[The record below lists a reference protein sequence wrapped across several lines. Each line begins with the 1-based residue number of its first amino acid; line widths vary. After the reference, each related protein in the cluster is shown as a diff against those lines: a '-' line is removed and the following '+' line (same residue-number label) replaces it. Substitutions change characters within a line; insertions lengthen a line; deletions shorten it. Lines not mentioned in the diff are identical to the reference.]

1 MLVMIWKIDADER
14 GTATTLGQARAQ
26 LLQDG
31 SWGLNEMAVE
41 AINGVALGL
50 RQGWC
55 LHVDVADN
63 DEVLFLRAMDDFA
76 AAMEALGL
84 HAEPGFFINR
94 KKTSVRNIVQ
104 PGLPFTTRVRFKDWP
119 VEFVH
124 RAVIAIS
131 CSPEMT
137 STLLDRYATAVA
149 GRGRFFDQRAWLPP
163 NNVREE
169 MGKLA
174 AMLGVPQA
182 VIEHRMEHFPQGAL
196 MTLDNGHQLESLHDV
211 PDWTSE
217 LFWEFETDFDDPFN
231 DDNASISRDHAIHAM
246 TVLEAGPTWTPE
258 GWDDTHGSTDEE
270 VNP

>member
-1 MLVMIWKIDADER
+1 MFWKIEADER

-76 AAMEALGL
+76 AAMQPLGL

-94 KKTSVRNIVQ
+94 KKTSVRNVVR

-131 CSPEMT
+131 CSPEVASAM
-137 STLLDRYATAVA
+137 LDCFAVAVA
-149 GRGRFFDQRAWLPP
+149 GRGRFFDRKAWQPP

-169 MGKLA
+169 MAKLA
-174 AMLGVPQA
+174 AMLGVPHA
-182 VIEHRMEHFPQGAL
+182 VIEHRMEHAPQGIL
-196 MTLDNGHQLESLHDV
+196 MTLNNAHQLDDV
-211 PDWTSE
+211 DDAPDWTCE
-217 LFWEFETDFDDPFN
+217 LFWAFETGFDDPFN
-231 DDNASISRDHAIHAM
+231 DDNDSISRDHAIHAM

-258 GWDDTHGSTDEE
+258 GWDDAGGVADDE
-270 VNP
+270 VSA

>member
-1 MLVMIWKIDADER
+1 MFWKIEADER

-26 LLQDG
+26 LLEDG
-31 SWGLNEMAVE
+31 TWGLNEMAVE

-55 LHVDVADN
+55 LHVDVAGD
-63 DEVLFLRAMDDFA
+63 DEVLFLRAMDDVA
-76 AAMEALGL
+76 AAMEPLGL

-94 KKTSVRNIVQ
+94 RKTSVRNIVQ

-131 CSPEMT
+131 CSPEVASAM
-137 STLLDRYATAVA
+137 LDCYAIAVA
-149 GRGRFFDQRAWLPP
+149 GRGRFFDRRAWQPP
-163 NNVREE
+163 SNVREE
-169 MGKLA
+169 MAKLA

-182 VIEHRMEHFPQGAL
+182 VIEHRMEHVPQGML
-196 MTLDNGHQLESLHDV
+196 MTLNNAHQLEAVHDV

-217 LFWEFETDFDDPFN
+217 LFWAFETGFDDPF
-231 DDNASISRDHAIHAM
+231 DDGNASISREHAIHAM
-246 TVLEAGPTWTPE
+246 TVLEAGPRWTPE
-258 GWDDTHGSTDEE
+258 GWDDVHRTADEE
-270 VNP
+270 VRP

>member
-1 MLVMIWKIDADER
+1 
-14 GTATTLGQARAQ
+14 
-26 LLQDG
+26 
-31 SWGLNEMAVE
+31 MAVE

-63 DEVLFLRAMDDFA
+63 DEVLFLQAMDDFA

-131 CSPEMT
+131 CSPEVT

-149 GRGRFFDQRAWLPP
+149 GRGRFFDRRAWLPP

-217 LFWEFETDFDDPFN
+217 LFWEFETEFDDPFN